1 MAGRCYTRN
10 GVWGWSIEA
19 QRKALADA
27 GAYDK
32 SREFCDEL
40 PATKAKRPAQVKPEW
55 LTERVKLLKATGRTR
70 GERMNLGTILALAVG
85 EGDLVSCVV
94 ALAARRDTIFAADS
108 GLTFGPEYPP
118 EVIDAAVQDWQRAK
132 KDAQTRPGR
141 AEGNRVAADK
151 RRAETMQKLKPARPL
166 WRDRS
171 PKRLTVAQIEA
182 QVGLSG
188 KTLYSELGRRPAVR
202 KKGKT
207 DE

>member
-1 MAGRCYTRN
+1 M
-10 GVWGWSIEA
+10 WGWSIEA

-27 GAYDK
+27 DAYDPA
-32 SREFCDEL
+32 REFCDEL
-40 PATKAKRPAQVKPEW
+40 AATKAKRPAQVKPEW
-55 LTERVKLLKATGRTR
+55 LEQRAVMLKRTGRTR
-70 GERMNLGTILALAVG
+70 GERVNLGTALALAVG

-108 GLTFGPEYPP
+108 GLSFGPEYPP
-118 EVIDAAVQDWQRAK
+118 DVIDAVVRDWQRAK

-151 RRAETMQKLKPARPL
+151 LRAETMQKLKPARPL

-171 PKRLTVAQIEA
+171 PKRLTVAQIEER
-182 QVGLSG
+182 VGLSG

-202 KKGKT
+202 KKGKS